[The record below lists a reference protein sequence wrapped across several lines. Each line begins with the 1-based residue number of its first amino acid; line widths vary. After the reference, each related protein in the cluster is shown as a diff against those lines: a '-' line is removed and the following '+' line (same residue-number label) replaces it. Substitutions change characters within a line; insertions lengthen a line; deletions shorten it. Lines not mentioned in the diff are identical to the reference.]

1 MEKVDFDM
9 FSFFYISE
17 MCIRDRYILGNRGHG
32 VDLQVIR
39 SKILNNDDTQRSYK
53 NLSRKESSYYLG

>member
-1 MEKVDFDM
+1 MEK
-9 FSFFYISE
+9 
-17 MCIRDRYILGNRGHG
+17 

>member
-9 FSFFYISE
+9 FSFFYIYV
-17 MCIRDRYILGNRGHG
+17 YILGNRGHG

>member
-9 FSFFYISE
+9 FRFFYILV
-17 MCIRDRYILGNRGHG
+17 YILGNRGHG